1 MAEVQV
7 LFPGKI
13 QNAIGAISIDATIE
27 ETHER
32 ATEVTDHP
40 VESGSFIQDHIV
52 NAPRRLTM
60 VCMVTDTPLNRE
72 SGLHAQAA
80 FNALEELRDSRQLFT
95 VVSGFKVYADMAF
108 ESLTMPK
115 TREGAL
121 RFTATMKQITLTTG
135 QVVPIEN
142 VRRSDP
148 KLSRANV
155 KNPDRNSNGTNVGRQ
170 QTKPAS
176 EAQANKTTSV
186 LGSIFGIGK

>member
-7 LFPGKI
+7 LFPGKV
-13 QNAIGAISIDATIE
+13 QNSIGAISIDATIE

-32 ATEVTDHP
+32 STEVTDHP
-40 VESGSFIQDHIV
+40 VEGGSFIQDHII

-72 SGLHAQAA
+72 PGLHAQAA
-80 FNALEELRDSRQLFT
+80 FNALEELRDARQLFT
-95 VVSGFKVYADMAF
+95 VVSGFKVYENMAF

-135 QVVPIEN
+135 QVVPIES
-142 VRRSDP
+142 VPRTDP
-148 KLSRANV
+148 KLSSNNV
-155 KNPDRNSNGTNVGRQ
+155 NNPDRNANGTNVGRQ
-170 QTKPAS
+170 SPRPAS
-176 EAQANKTTSV
+176 ETQTTKTRSV
-186 LGSIFGIGK
+186 LSSILGGE